1 MLRAVLGFR
10 CRRLDL
16 SGNTLRVQGTVPA
29 FVTAL
34 TNLQDLSLANN
45 GLTATIPA
53 TLSNLKKLT
62 NLDLR

>member
-1 MLRAVLGFR
+1 MGL
-10 CRRLDL
+10 
-16 SGNTLRVQGTVPA
+16 QGTVPA

>member
-1 MLRAVLGFR
+1 MLRAVLGFH

-16 SGNTLRVQGTVPA
+16 NSLGLQGSVPA

-34 TNLQDLSLANN
+34 TNLQDLSLGNN
-45 GLTATIPA
+45 SLTATIPA
-53 TLSNLKKLT
+53 TLSKLKKLT

>member
-1 MLRAVLGFR
+1 MLGFH
-10 CRRLDL
+10 CRKLDL
-16 SGNTLRVQGTVPA
+16 NSMGLQGTVPA

-53 TLSNLKKLT
+53 TLSNLKKLS